1 MNPVTFKVSIRFY
14 CQHRIWINKFFKVF
28 LKRNKRSYK
37 VLKFLLYILIMMSV
51 LHIKKLNVPIPQYLY
66 TTAEFT
72 DIDQDYTSNFYQN
85 LLHVY
90 NSPSP
95 HYRHLD
101 SWEPWCEDP
110 FCEERKK
117 KRKKNSTAHWNCMCV
132 FFGKGLTNILISK
145 YFSNHMH
152 RGKDH
157 TCSVT
162 GTPLSY

>member
-1 MNPVTFKVSIRFY
+1 
-14 CQHRIWINKFFKVF
+14 
-28 LKRNKRSYK
+28 
-37 VLKFLLYILIMMSV
+37 MSV

-72 DIDQDYTSNFYQN
+72 DIDQDYTSHFYQN

-132 FFGKGLTNILISK
+132 FFWERSDQYTHQQVLQQSHAQRQRSYLFCDRHPTFILVLEQTKNLDSQVFWSLLKTQIFQNYHTV
-145 YFSNHMH
+145 YFY
-152 RGKDH
+152 
-157 TCSVT
+157 TL
-162 GTPLSY
+162 P

>member
-1 MNPVTFKVSIRFY
+1 
-14 CQHRIWINKFFKVF
+14 
-28 LKRNKRSYK
+28 
-37 VLKFLLYILIMMSV
+37 MSV
-51 LHIKKLNVPIPQYLY
+51 LHIKKLNAPIPQYLY

-72 DIDQDYTSNFYQN
+72 DIDQDYTSHFYQN

-162 GTPLSY
+162 GTPLSYQSQNRLKTWTRRFFGLYLRHKSFKTIIQCISIRFLNCRDVSNTVEI